1 MGLITHPHTSH
12 NQSNW
17 GITALLVTISF
28 SFSSLITI
36 FVPMQLECERA
47 KKGNEYF
54 YEWIAV
60 LMVLVDFIIRGP

>member
-1 MGLITHPHTSH
+1 
-12 NQSNW
+12 
-17 GITALLVTISF
+17 
-28 SFSSLITI
+28 
-36 FVPMQLECERA
+36 MQLECERA